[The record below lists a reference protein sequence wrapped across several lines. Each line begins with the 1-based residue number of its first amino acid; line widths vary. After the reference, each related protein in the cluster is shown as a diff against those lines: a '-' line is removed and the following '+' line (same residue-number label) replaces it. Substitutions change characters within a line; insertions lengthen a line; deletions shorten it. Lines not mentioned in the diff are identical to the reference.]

1 VGAHRNFS
9 REGQKLGDMASV
21 ECKPI
26 TGSGAEPPVGSRG
39 REGAKPPEAQSFE
52 AFSHLKKAQ
61 KAVQGGCRSI
71 FQPSGGRGQVLP
83 LPMSMG
89 AHGK

>member
-1 VGAHRNFS
+1 MGAHRNFS
-9 REGQKLGDMASV
+9 REGQKLGDMASA

-26 TGSGAEPPVGSRG
+26 TGSGAEPQGK
-39 REGAKPPEAQSFE
+39 ALKHF
-52 AFSHLKKAQ
+52 HLKKAQ
-61 KAVQGGCRSI
+61 RAVQGGCRSI
-71 FQPSGGRGQVLP
+71 FQPSGGGQVLP